1 MSGSSPKIGALDG
14 SQLKASIV
22 TSSWHPDICDALVS
36 GAKKALDEAGCKSIS
51 VHKVAG
57 SFEIPLAAQK
67 MLDAGSDLVVAIGLI
82 LKGDTPHFNYVCQG
96 VTSGVMQVS
105 LSRNKP
111 IGFGVLMCDNLDQA
125 YERSGLSEGQ
135 ENKGF
140 DAAIAA
146 LNLAIEYK
154 SI

>member
-1 MSGSSPKIGALDG
+1 
-14 SQLKASIV
+14 
-22 TSSWHPDICDALVS
+22 
-36 GAKKALDEAGCKSIS
+36 
-51 VHKVAG
+51 
-57 SFEIPLAAQK
+57 
-67 MLDAGSDLVVAIGLI
+67 
-82 LKGDTPHFNYVCQG
+82 
-96 VTSGVMQVS
+96 MQVS